1 MSAHFGSS
9 TIAELYSKYGLVY
22 PYGVYDLI
30 ERKLNES
37 LPVKFSKNETLFN
50 N

>member
-9 TIAELYSKYGLVY
+9 DIAELYSKYGLVY
-22 PYGVYDLI
+22 PDGVYDLI

-37 LPVKFSKNETLFN
+37 LPAKLSKIETLTN
-50 N
+50 